1 MKELTRTENPQVG
14 ERVMRPEFY
23 EGRSREL
30 EQLLKDRK
38 PEVLDTI
45 ETQLAELVTLRR
57 PGYEWSE
64 SEVELAVRARL
75 GEQPEDYGYWVYY
88 PWRNSL
94 VHLLNESEFRE
105 VRTNR
110 NMHKITADEQRILQ
124 TKRVGVIGLSVG
136 SGVAMALAMER
147 CGGTL
152 RIADY
157 DTLELSNLNRIRSSV
172 VNLGLP
178 KATVV
183 AREIAEMDPYLNVEV
198 FHDGVTKQN
207 IAAFFGAEAPLDL
220 LIEEC
225 DSLPVKI
232 LARWEARK
240 RRVPVVME
248 TSDRGML
255 DVERFDLDAEAGIL
269 HGRITD
275 DEAERLIETGE
286 WSKETV
292 ARIMTPVE
300 ISDRMKLSLTE
311 MGKTISRWP
320 QIGSEVTAGAGMA
333 VQAARMILLGQE
345 NVQGRKFIDADGLFN
360 E

>member
-1 MKELTRTENPQVG
+1 MKELISKDSPQVG

-23 EGRSREL
+23 EGGSPEL
-30 EQLLKDRK
+30 AQLLKDRQ
-38 PEVLDTI
+38 PIILDTI
-45 ETQLAELVTLRR
+45 ESQISELVTLRR
-57 PGYEWSE
+57 PGYDWSE
-64 SEVELAVRARL
+64 ADVELAVRARL
-75 GEQPEDYGYWVYY
+75 GENPERYGCWVYY
-88 PWRNSL
+88 PWRNML
-94 VHLLNESEFRE
+94 VHLLKEAEFRE

-157 DTLELSNLNRIRSSV
+157 DTLELSNLNRIRSSL

-183 AREIAEMDPYLNVEV
+183 AREIAEIDPYLNVEV
-198 FHDGVTKQN
+198 FHDGVTKEN
-207 IAAFFGAEAPLDL
+207 VDTFFGDVAPLDL

-232 LARWEARK
+232 LTRWEARK
-240 RRVPVVME
+240 RGIPVVME

-255 DVERFDLDAEAGIL
+255 DVERFDLDRAAGIL

-275 DEAERLIETGE
+275 EEALKLIETGE
-286 WSKETV
+286 WSQETV
-292 ARIMTPVE
+292 AKIMTPDE
-300 ISDRMKLSLTE
+300 ISERMKVSLTE

-320 QIGSEVTAGAGMA
+320 QIGSEVTAGAGIA
-333 VQAARMILLGQE
+333 VQVARMILLGQP
-345 NVQGRKFIDADGLFN
+345 NVKGRKFIDADGLFRK
-360 E
+360 

>member
-1 MKELTRTENPQVG
+1 MRELIKPNSPQEG

-23 EGRSREL
+23 EAGSREL
-30 EQLLKDRK
+30 EQLLDDRK
-38 PEVLDTI
+38 PVILDSI
-45 ETQLAELVTLRR
+45 ESQLAELITLRR
-57 PGYEWSE
+57 PGYDWSE
-64 SEVELAVRARL
+64 AEIELAVRSRL
-75 GEQPEDYGYWVYY
+75 GEQPETYGEWVYY
-88 PWRNSL
+88 PWRNML
-94 VHLLNESEFRE
+94 LHLLSEAEFRE

-124 TKRVGVIGLSVG
+124 TKRIGVIGLSVG

-157 DTLELSNLNRIRSSV
+157 DTLELSNLNRIRTSL

-183 AREIAEMDPYLNVEV
+183 AREISEIDPYLNVEV
-198 FHDGVTKQN
+198 FHEGVTKGN
-207 IAAFFGAEAPLDL
+207 VNAFFGTEAPLDL

-255 DVERFDLDAEAGIL
+255 DVERFDLNPELGIL
-269 HGRITD
+269 HGRVSD
-275 DEAERLIETGE
+275 EEAEKLIRTGE
-286 WSKETV
+286 WSPDTV
-292 ARIMTPVE
+292 AKIMRPDE
-300 ISDRMKLSLTE
+300 ISDRMRVSLAE

-333 VQAARMILLGQE
+333 VQVARMILLGHE
-345 NVQGRKFIDADGLFN
+345 NVNGRKFIDADGLFN